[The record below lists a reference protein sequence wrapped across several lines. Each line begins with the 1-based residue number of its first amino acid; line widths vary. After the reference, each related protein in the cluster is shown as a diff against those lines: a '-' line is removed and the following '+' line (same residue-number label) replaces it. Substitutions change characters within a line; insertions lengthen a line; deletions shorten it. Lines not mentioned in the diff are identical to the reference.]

1 MLTLHEQ
8 CNYASYNPTLFHDY
22 LEAAS
27 WDEVLALQDVKEGC
41 LAKAYTKFTRTVF
54 NDEQSQGHLERF
66 NAFVD

>member
-8 CNYASYNPTLFHDY
+8 CNYASYNPTLFHDD

-54 NDEQSQGHLERF
+54 NDE
-66 NAFVD
+66 